1 MKKILI
7 KLSIIIS
14 IFLSIQLNSY
24 ALTLDDLNI
33 EIDKEILH
41 PKEEVTISINF
52 GRILSKFEINIAYD
66 KNLFE
71 YYSSDKDINLNDN
84 GDIVTLTY
92 PTLSTTTQISGI
104 NVTFKTKD
112 NITASNPTDF
122 KITLQNMQDG
132 LTSDVIENPLLPI
145 EKSVIVEPVY
155 KDYKFY
161 LEHDKSII
169 PNEENNM
176 RLILKSE
183 MGQNYS
189 NTKIY
194 ARIVSEAEGEAQ
206 ITATDTAGEKYSLL
220 EEGWGGELGEP
231 IGGANVIKELAL
243 VSKFSDPGNYQVTFE
258 LQDLNNS
265 NFIVSTETFDITVG
279 EIDNIQ
285 NQTNT
290 TQNSVSN
297 LTQSGSNSLTNNVQ
311 GISNTTTTNT
321 TGEIQFKPTT
331 LPKAGSTIYFL
342 ILPIGGILILIY
354 CFFKKKDDEL

>member
-7 KLSIIIS
+7 KLTMIIS
-14 IFLSIQLNSY
+14 IFLSIQVNSY
-24 ALTLDDLNI
+24 ALSLDDLNI

-41 PKEEVTISINF
+41 PKENVTISIDF
-52 GRILSKFEINIAYD
+52 GRLLSEFEINIAYD
-66 KNLFE
+66 RNLFE

-92 PTLSTTTQISGI
+92 PTLSTTTQISEI
-104 NVTFKTKD
+104 KVIFKTKE
-112 NITASNPTDF
+112 NITSSNPTDF
-122 KITLQNMQDG
+122 KITVQNMKDG
-132 LTSDVIENPLLPI
+132 LTAEMIDNPLLPI
-145 EKSVIVEPVY
+145 EKNVIVEPVY

-169 PNEENNM
+169 PNEESSM
-176 RLILKSE
+176 KLILKSE

-194 ARIVSEAEGEAQ
+194 ARVVSETEGEAQ
-206 ITATDTAGEKYSLL
+206 ISAIDITGEKHSLL
-220 EEGWGGELGEP
+220 EDGWGGETGEP

-243 VSKFSDPGNYQVTFE
+243 TSKFSDAGNYQVTFE

-265 NFIVSTETFDITVG
+265 NFVVSSETFDITVG
-279 EIDNIQ
+279 ENSQIQ
-285 NQTNT
+285 NQTNI
-290 TQNSVSN
+290 TQNSIAN
-297 LTQSGSNSLTNNVQ
+297 LTQNTSNTLTESIK
-311 GISNTTTTNT
+311 GISNTTATNT
-321 TGEIQFKPTT
+321 SEEVEFKPTT

-354 CFFKKKDDEL
+354 CIFKKKDDEL